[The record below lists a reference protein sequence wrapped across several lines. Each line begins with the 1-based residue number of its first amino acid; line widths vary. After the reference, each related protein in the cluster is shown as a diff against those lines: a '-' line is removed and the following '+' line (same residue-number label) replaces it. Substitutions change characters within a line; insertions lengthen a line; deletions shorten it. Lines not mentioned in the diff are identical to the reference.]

1 MKTIKE
7 VLMERDGMS
16 EKEADNLIAE
26 AKQDFNDRLE
36 TGESPMDICEEWF
49 GLEPDYVDKFLKS
62 LDEFLF

>member
-7 VLMERDGMS
+7 VLMTRDGMS

-49 GLEPDYVDKFLKS
+49 GLEPDY

>member
-49 GLEPDYVDKFLKS
+49 GLEPDY